1 MFEIFI
7 FSKNSILTKPQHFHE
22 FFTPK
27 NRQFSRELKVEFLD
41 KKWRFRTVW
50 LTKLFNFFQSVET
63 SRRYEKLGSLVQAIS
78 ATQDL
83 NAFVKT
89 LNIPE
94 SMTVSKHSFAPP
106 NPADPAAVR
115 FIQNPDSST
124 FFLFTYTNN
133 YSPLLRGS
141 NFGFSASNR
150 FFPGQQYLPP
160 ATWKINVYPF

>member
-1 MFEIFI
+1 MKISNI
-7 FSKNSILTKPQHFHE
+7 VI
-22 FFTPK
+22 
-27 NRQFSRELKVEFLD
+27 D
-41 KKWRFRTVW
+41 KTVY
-50 LTKLFNFFQSVET
+50 FFFQSVET

-124 FFLFTYTNN
+124 FFC
-133 YSPLLRGS
+133 SPIPTITHL
-141 NFGFSASNR
+141 
-150 FFPGQQYLPP
+150 Y
-160 ATWKINVYPF
+160 